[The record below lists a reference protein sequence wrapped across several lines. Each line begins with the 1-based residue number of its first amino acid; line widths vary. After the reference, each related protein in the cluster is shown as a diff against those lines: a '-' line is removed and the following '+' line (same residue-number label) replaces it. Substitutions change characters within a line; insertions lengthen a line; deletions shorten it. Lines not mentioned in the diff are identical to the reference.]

1 MPVSDQVVVGR
12 VSDRYTESIKGN
24 ESLIEKGDNK
34 MISLATKHNDPDA
47 RLGWPE
53 RIGYGTGNLGMNMI
67 NAVLGS
73 FLTIYFTNVALLDA
87 GVIASI
93 IAVSKIFD
101 GVSDLIVGRL
111 VDGTHSKYGKA
122 RVWLMRMCI
131 PFAVTTVLLFWVP
144 PMFPTMLKYVYV
156 FLMYNIVN
164 AVCYTAMLVPYFSM
178 ISLISQNSY
187 ERGFLGNVQQIF
199 STLGNVVI
207 NSIFVALLTKFTS
220 DAENIYT
227 QQAFTLT
234 MSVIC
239 IVMVVLAIVC
249 VIFTKERVGVIRTE
263 EEKAA
268 EAKSKESD
276 ATTLETVKA
285 LLTNKYWIMLTIAMF
300 VVFFVIIMY
309 AVGAVYYAQYIFD
322 DMGQYSWMANS
333 ISIAQFV
340 TMFVTPIIMT
350 KVDKRWIYTAGI
362 GVLSLGFLGFGLFGS
377 SIPIMMV
384 CNVFKG
390 IGLGMSGGM
399 ALGMVAD
406 TITYGNLKS
415 GINTVGMGN
424 AGVSAAQKLGMGLG
438 TAVLGWVLSAAGFD
452 GALPAA
458 EQPATVITAI
468 QFLYTWLP
476 LIMCVI
482 VLVIMT
488 FFYNIKKD
496 LAGMQ
501 GK

>member
-1 MPVSDQVVVGR
+1 MQSF
-12 VSDRYTESIKGN
+12 
-24 ESLIEKGDNK
+24 
-34 MISLATKHNDPDA
+34 ATKHNDPDA
-47 RLGWPE
+47 NLGWSERLG
-53 RIGYGTGNLGMNMI
+53 YGVGNLGMNMI

-93 IAVSKIFD
+93 IAISKLFD

-122 RVWLMRMCI
+122 RVWLMRMCV
-131 PFAVTTVLLFWVP
+131 PFAITTLLLFWVP

-156 FLMYNIVN
+156 FLIYNIVN

-178 ISLISQNSY
+178 ISLISRNPY

-199 STLGNVVI
+199 STLGNVII
-207 NSIFVALLTKFTS
+207 NSIFVVLLTKFTN

-227 QQAFTLT
+227 QRAFTLT
-234 MSVIC
+234 MLVIC
-239 IVMVVLAIVC
+239 IVMVILAMICVLC
-249 VIFTKERVGVIRTE
+249 TKERVGTVKTE
-263 EEKAA
+263 EEKQA
-268 EAKSKESD
+268 EAESKKSD
-276 ATTLETVKA
+276 ASTMETVKA
-285 LLTNKYWIMLTIAMF
+285 LLTNKYWVMLTISMF

-333 ISIAQFV
+333 ISIAQFA
-340 TMFVTPIIMT
+340 TMFVTPVIMK
-350 KVDKRWIYTAGI
+350 KVDKRWIYTAGM

-377 SIPIMMV
+377 SIPIMIV

-406 TITYGNLKS
+406 TITYGQLKT

-438 TAVLGWVLSAAGFD
+438 TAVLGWVLSAVGFD

-458 EQPATVITAI
+458 QQPAGVATAI

-476 LIMCVI
+476 LIMCLI
-482 VLVIMT
+482 VLAIMI
-488 FFYNIKKD
+488 FLYNIEKD
-496 LAGMQ
+496 LAEMQ
-501 GK
+501 RDQ

>member
-1 MPVSDQVVVGR
+1 MQSF
-12 VSDRYTESIKGN
+12 
-24 ESLIEKGDNK
+24 
-34 MISLATKHNDPDA
+34 ATKHNDPDA
-47 RLGWPE
+47 NLGWPE
-53 RIGYGTGNLGMNMI
+53 RLGYGVGNLGMNLI

-93 IAVSKIFD
+93 IAVSKLFD
-101 GVSDLIVGRL
+101 GISDLIVGRL

-122 RVWLMRMCI
+122 RVWLMRMCV
-131 PFAVTTVLLFWVP
+131 PFAITTVLLFWVP
-144 PMFPTMLKYVYV
+144 PMFPAMLKYVYV
-156 FLMYNIVN
+156 FLMYNVVN

-178 ISLISQNSY
+178 ISLISRNPY

-199 STLGNVVI
+199 STLGNVII
-207 NSIFVALLTKFTS
+207 NSIFVVLLTKFTD

-227 QQAFTLT
+227 QRAFTLT
-234 MSVIC
+234 MVVIC
-239 IVMVVLAIVC
+239 IVMVVLAMLC
-249 VIFTKERVGVIRTE
+249 VLCTKERVGAVKTE
-263 EEKAA
+263 EEKIA
-268 EAKSKESD
+268 EAKSKKND
-276 ATTLETVKA
+276 ASTAVTVKA
-285 LLTNKYWIMLTIAMF
+285 LLTNKYWVMLTIAMF

-322 DMGQYSWMANS
+322 DMGQYSWMSNS
-333 ISIAQFV
+333 ISIAQFA
-340 TMFVTPIIMT
+340 TMFITPVIM
-350 KVDKRWIYTAGI
+350 KKIDKRWIYTAGM
-362 GVLSLGFLGFGLFGS
+362 GVLTLGFLGFGLFGS
-377 SIPIMMV
+377 SIPIMIV

-406 TITYGNLKS
+406 TITYGQLKT

-438 TAVLGWVLSAAGFD
+438 TAVLGWVLSAVGFD

-458 EQPATVITAI
+458 QQPAGVATAI

-476 LIMCVI
+476 MIMCLI
-482 VLVIMT
+482 VLVIMI
-488 FFYNIKKD
+488 FFYNIEKD
-496 LAGMQ
+496 LAEMQ
-501 GK
+501 SK

>member
-1 MPVSDQVVVGR
+1 MQSF
-12 VSDRYTESIKGN
+12 
-24 ESLIEKGDNK
+24 
-34 MISLATKHNDPDA
+34 ATKHNDPDA
-47 RLGWPE
+47 NLGWSERLG
-53 RIGYGTGNLGMNMI
+53 YGVGNLGMNMI

-93 IAVSKIFD
+93 IAISKLFD

-122 RVWLMRMCI
+122 RVWLMRMCV
-131 PFAVTTVLLFWVP
+131 PFAITTLLLFWVP

-156 FLMYNIVN
+156 FLIYNIVN

-178 ISLISQNSY
+178 ISLISRNPY
-187 ERGFLGNVQQIF
+187 ERGFLGNMQQIF
-199 STLGNVVI
+199 STLGNVII
-207 NSIFVALLTKFTS
+207 NSIFVVLLTKFTN

-227 QQAFTLT
+227 QRAFTLT
-234 MSVIC
+234 MLGIC
-239 IVMVVLAIVC
+239 IVMVILSMVC
-249 VIFTKERVGVIRTE
+249 VLCTKERVGNVKTE
-263 EEKAA
+263 EEKIA
-268 EAKSKESD
+268 EAESKKSD
-276 ATTLETVKA
+276 ASTMETVKA
-285 LLTNKYWIMLTIAMF
+285 LLTNKYWVMLTISMF

-333 ISIAQFV
+333 ISIAQFA
-340 TMFVTPIIMT
+340 TMFVTPVIM
-350 KVDKRWIYTAGI
+350 KKIDKRWIYTAGM

-377 SIPIMMV
+377 SIPIMIV

-406 TITYGNLKS
+406 TITYGQLKS

-438 TAVLGWVLSAAGFD
+438 TAVLGWVLSAVGFD

-458 EQPATVITAI
+458 QQPAGVATAI

-476 LIMCVI
+476 LIMCLI
-482 VLVIMT
+482 VLAIMI
-488 FFYNIKKD
+488 FLYNIEKD
-496 LAGMQ
+496 LAEMQ
-501 GK
+501 RNQ

>member
-1 MPVSDQVVVGR
+1 MQSF
-12 VSDRYTESIKGN
+12 
-24 ESLIEKGDNK
+24 
-34 MISLATKHNDPDA
+34 ATKHNDPDA
-47 RLGWPE
+47 NLGWPE
-53 RIGYGTGNLGMNMI
+53 RLGYGVGNLGMNLI

-93 IAVSKIFD
+93 IAASKIFD
-101 GVSDLIVGRL
+101 GISDLIVGRL

-122 RVWLMRMCI
+122 RVWLMRMCV
-131 PFAVTTVLLFWVP
+131 PFAITTVLLFWVP
-144 PMFPTMLKYVYV
+144 PMFPAMLKYVYV

-178 ISLISQNSY
+178 ISLISRNPY

-199 STLGNVVI
+199 STLGNVII
-207 NSIFVALLTKFTS
+207 NSIFVVLLTKFTD

-227 QQAFTLT
+227 QRAFTLT
-234 MSVIC
+234 MLVIC
-239 IVMVVLAIVC
+239 IVMVVLAMLC
-249 VIFTKERVGVIRTE
+249 VLCTKERVGAVKTE
-263 EEKAA
+263 EEKIA
-268 EAKSKESD
+268 EAESKKND
-276 ATTLETVKA
+276 ASTAATVKA
-285 LLTNKYWIMLTIAMF
+285 LLTNKYWVMLTVAMF

-322 DMGQYSWMANS
+322 DMSQYSWMSNS
-333 ISIAQFV
+333 ISIAQFA
-340 TMFVTPIIMT
+340 TMFVTPVIM
-350 KVDKRWIYTAGI
+350 KKIDKRWIYTAGM
-362 GVLSLGFLGFGLFGS
+362 GVLTLGFLGFGLFGS
-377 SIPIMMV
+377 SIPIMIV

-390 IGLGMSGGM
+390 IGLGMAGGM

-406 TITYGNLKS
+406 TITYGQLKT

-458 EQPATVITAI
+458 QQPAGVATAI

-476 LIMCVI
+476 MIMCLI
-482 VLVIMT
+482 VLVIMI
-488 FFYNIKKD
+488 FFYNIEKD
-496 LAGMQ
+496 LAEMQ
-501 GK
+501 SK

>member
-12 VSDRYTESIKGN
+12 VGDRYTESIKGN

-53 RIGYGTGNLGMNMI
+53 HIGYGTGNLGMNMI

-199 STLGNVVI
+199 STLGNVV
-207 NSIFVALLTKFTS
+207 
-220 DAENIYT
+220 
-227 QQAFTLT
+227 
-234 MSVIC
+234 
-239 IVMVVLAIVC
+239 
-249 VIFTKERVGVIRTE
+249 
-263 EEKAA
+263 
-268 EAKSKESD
+268 
-276 ATTLETVKA
+276 
-285 LLTNKYWIMLTIAMF
+285 
-300 VVFFVIIMY
+300 
-309 AVGAVYYAQYIFD
+309 
-322 DMGQYSWMANS
+322 
-333 ISIAQFV
+333 
-340 TMFVTPIIMT
+340 
-350 KVDKRWIYTAGI
+350 
-362 GVLSLGFLGFGLFGS
+362 
-377 SIPIMMV
+377 
-384 CNVFKG
+384 
-390 IGLGMSGGM
+390 
-399 ALGMVAD
+399 
-406 TITYGNLKS
+406 
-415 GINTVGMGN
+415 
-424 AGVSAAQKLGMGLG
+424 
-438 TAVLGWVLSAAGFD
+438 
-452 GALPAA
+452 
-458 EQPATVITAI
+458 
-468 QFLYTWLP
+468 
-476 LIMCVI
+476 
-482 VLVIMT
+482 
-488 FFYNIKKD
+488 
-496 LAGMQ
+496 
-501 GK
+501 

>member
-1 MPVSDQVVVGR
+1 MQSF
-12 VSDRYTESIKGN
+12 
-24 ESLIEKGDNK
+24 
-34 MISLATKHNDPDA
+34 ATKHNDPDA
-47 RLGWPE
+47 NLGWPE
-53 RIGYGTGNLGMNMI
+53 RLGYGVGNLGMNLI

-93 IAVSKIFD
+93 IAASKIFD
-101 GVSDLIVGRL
+101 GISDLIVGRL

-122 RVWLMRMCI
+122 RVWLMRMCV
-131 PFAVTTVLLFWVP
+131 PFAITTVLLFWVP
-144 PMFPTMLKYVYV
+144 PMFPAMLKYVYV

-178 ISLISQNSY
+178 ISLISRNPY

-199 STLGNVVI
+199 STLGNVII
-207 NSIFVALLTKFTS
+207 NSIFVVLLTKFTD

-227 QQAFTLT
+227 QRAFTLT
-234 MSVIC
+234 MLVIC
-239 IVMVVLAIVC
+239 IVMVVLAMLC
-249 VIFTKERVGVIRTE
+249 VLCTKERVGAVKTE
-263 EEKAA
+263 EEKIA
-268 EAKSKESD
+268 EAESKKND
-276 ATTLETVKA
+276 ASTAATVKA
-285 LLTNKYWIMLTIAMF
+285 LLTNKYWVMLTVAMF

-322 DMGQYSWMANS
+322 DMSQYSWMSNS
-333 ISIAQFV
+333 ISIAQFA
-340 TMFVTPIIMT
+340 TMFVTPVIM
-350 KVDKRWIYTAGI
+350 KKIDKRWIYTAGM
-362 GVLSLGFLGFGLFGS
+362 GVLTLGFLGFGLFGS
-377 SIPIMMV
+377 SIPIMIV

-390 IGLGMSGGM
+390 IGLGMAGGM

-406 TITYGNLKS
+406 TITYGQLKT

-458 EQPATVITAI
+458 QQPAGVAAAI

-476 LIMCVI
+476 MIMCLI
-482 VLVIMT
+482 VLVIMI
-488 FFYNIKKD
+488 FFYNIEKD
-496 LAGMQ
+496 LAEMQ
-501 GK
+501 SK

>member
-1 MPVSDQVVVGR
+1 MQSF
-12 VSDRYTESIKGN
+12 
-24 ESLIEKGDNK
+24 
-34 MISLATKHNDPDA
+34 ATKHNDPDA
-47 RLGWPE
+47 NLGWPE
-53 RIGYGTGNLGMNMI
+53 RLGYGVGNLGMNLI

-93 IAVSKIFD
+93 IAASKIFD
-101 GVSDLIVGRL
+101 GISDLIVGRL

-122 RVWLMRMCI
+122 RVWLMRMCV
-131 PFAVTTVLLFWVP
+131 PFAITTVLLFWVP
-144 PMFPTMLKYVYV
+144 PMFPAMLKYVYV

-178 ISLISQNSY
+178 ISLISRNPY

-199 STLGNVVI
+199 STLGNVII
-207 NSIFVALLTKFTS
+207 NSIFVVLLTKFTD

-227 QQAFTLT
+227 QRAFTLT
-234 MSVIC
+234 MLVIC
-239 IVMVVLAIVC
+239 IVMVVLAMLC
-249 VIFTKERVGVIRTE
+249 VLCTKERVGAVKTE
-263 EEKAA
+263 EEKIA
-268 EAKSKESD
+268 EAESKKND
-276 ATTLETVKA
+276 ASTAATVKA
-285 LLTNKYWIMLTIAMF
+285 LLTNKYWVMLTVAMF

-322 DMGQYSWMANS
+322 DMSQYSWMSNS
-333 ISIAQFV
+333 ISIAQFA
-340 TMFVTPIIMT
+340 TMFVTPVIM
-350 KVDKRWIYTAGI
+350 KKIDKRWIYTAGM
-362 GVLSLGFLGFGLFGS
+362 GVLTLGFLGFGLFGS
-377 SIPIMMV
+377 SIPIMIV
-384 CNVFKG
+384 CNVCKG
-390 IGLGMSGGM
+390 IGLGMAGGM

-406 TITYGNLKS
+406 TITYGQLKT

-458 EQPATVITAI
+458 QQPAGVATAI

-476 LIMCVI
+476 MIMCLI
-482 VLVIMT
+482 VLVIMI
-488 FFYNIKKD
+488 FFYNIEKD
-496 LAGMQ
+496 LAEMQ
-501 GK
+501 SK